1 MKCVDAAHVMLIVNK
16 ETDMTARNT
25 LVRRRVGA
33 LFAGALVSAS
43 GAAVMT
49 SGVAQAQ
56 TMVCDLPDTPEVIE
70 TCAAAFNVQY
80 AMYNAQG
87 ERVLEV
93 LPGQTYTVK
102 QQVIPTGPSA
112 VGFEAAKDTYIMQ
125 DNPVRID
132 FLDAQGKSTMSDLR
146 MGEDGKFHTFGK
158 ITSKTGEI
166 YIPREARNEL
176 GPQGIGVIKLTYKDG
191 TFDMLDLPM
200 DVKQSEASRHELKVR
215 NNDGNDIT
223 DRSTVAKIDMM
234 VGAQEVFS
242 LENLE
247 TAPKD
252 KELGGAGDDTGPA
265 RLFVTD
271 EYGNNSMY
279 DNDGG
284 ADNVSWARIEQ
295 FQHEG
300 QDRYRM
306 RLEPGE
312 AQLDNGQLKKNT
324 LYVTAQYQDGTWRTN
339 TIEVNV
345 RPHEELQATQTLP
358 ATTVQ
363 AWTVKEVELQGQKPS
378 ITGGEIRYLSN
389 EQNPS
394 WMTVNKYSGKVT
406 YKPQLA
412 SVELRSYPVVID
424 VKSDTGQTMHIASTV
439 TVTQN
444 ENSGRPDAV
453 TRTGDTD
460 LSMPNQTPQPKRKQG
475 IFAKFWDALTSVF
488 D

>member
-1 MKCVDAAHVMLIVNK
+1 
-16 ETDMTARNT
+16 MTVRNT

-33 LFAGALVSAS
+33 LFTTALVSAS
-43 GAAVMT
+43 GAAVMMP
-49 SGVAQAQ
+49 GVAQAQ
-56 TMVCDLPDTPEVIE
+56 TMVCDVPDTPEVIE
-70 TCAAAFNVQY
+70 LCNAAFDVEY
-80 AMYNAQG
+80 EIYNAQG

-102 QQVIPTGPSA
+102 QQVIPTGLSA
-112 VGFEAAKDTYIMQ
+112 VGFEVAKDTYIMQ

-132 FLDAQGKSTMSDLR
+132 FVDAQGKSTMNDLR

-158 ITSKTGEI
+158 ITSQTGEI

-176 GPQGIGVIKLTYKDG
+176 GPQGMGVIKLTYKDG
-191 TFDMLDLPM
+191 TFDMLNLPM
-200 DVKQSEASRHELKVR
+200 NVKQSEASRHELKVR

-223 DRSTVAKIDMM
+223 DRSRVAKIDMM

-252 KELGGAGDDTGPA
+252 TGLNSAGGNDMGPA

-279 DNDGG
+279 DNDGD
-284 ADNVSWARIEQ
+284 ANNVSWARIEQ
-295 FQHEG
+295 FQRDG

-306 RLEPGE
+306 RLQPGAE
-312 AQLDNGQLKKNT
+312 QLDGGKTKKNI

-339 TIEVNV
+339 TIEVTV
-345 RPHEELQATQTLP
+345 RPNEEFKTNQRLP

-363 AWTVKEVELQGQKPS
+363 AWTVKEVELQGDKPELD
-378 ITGGEIRYLSN
+378 GAEIRYFSN

-406 YKPQLA
+406 YKPQLS
-412 SVELRSYPVVID
+412 SVELRPYKVVID
-424 VKSDTGQTMHIASTV
+424 VRADTGEVKHIESTV
-439 TVTQN
+439 TVTEN
-444 ENSGRPDAV
+444 ENSARPTNDNRPDTV
-453 TRTGDTD
+453 IE
-460 LSMPNQTPQPKRKQG
+460 MPNQPEQPKRKQG
-475 IFAKFWDALTSVF
+475 ILAKFWDALTSVF